1 MRGVK
6 VLLDGVPQS
15 LPDGQSQ
22 LTNIDLAA
30 IGRVEVLRGSASSL
44 YGNGSGG
51 VISFTSDLSAP
62 DPIGASTRYLRGS
75 FGLETW
81 AGTGLGSLRLRAEYT
96 DTTCT
101 FTQEQPDYDC
111 AYRNG
116 VYPQGYTFRRRI
128 IGHSLDNDS
137 RMYSLGAVLVRN
149 SGDTLSV
156 TLRHVEF
163 NRDGTGDHAFAS
175 VPYDLDNVELR
186 YSRTF
191 GFGKLSLGFGHDQTG
206 AAGVDSESRAFVTLQ
221 QGF

>member
-1 MRGVK
+1 LPLAFYSQWIGEDEAGGLPSK
-6 VLLDGVPQS
+6 FLGLL
-15 LPDGQSQ
+15 
-22 LTNIDLAA
+22 
-30 IGRVEVLRGSASSL
+30 
-44 YGNGSGG
+44 
-51 VISFTSDLSAP
+51 
-62 DPIGASTRYLRGS
+62 
-75 FGLETW
+75 GLETW
-81 AGTGLGSLRLRAEYT
+81 MSTGLGGLRVHGEFA
-96 DTTCT
+96 DTACT
-101 FTQEQPDYDC
+101 FTREEPDFNC
-111 AYRNG
+111 GYRNAL
-116 VYPQGYTFRRRI
+116 YPQGYTYRGRV
-128 IGHSLDNDS
+128 IGHSMDNDS